1 MLDVQAVILYPLT
14 VSSLQKK
21 VRSIQKLKN
30 MTTDMATD
38 NLTTL
43 LMLGDSLVEWGD
55 WEALLPEIEV
65 INRGI
70 AGEHTEELSTR
81 LVNEIDRVLAVRSE
95 PEYILIMTG
104 TNNLL
109 MGNLYFPV
117 ILQSMLPRLI
127 DLCPRSNITL
137 NAIMP
142 MQISMQISGLI
153 VESITAVNKELF
165 DIAKQNGC
173 HFLDMT
179 VPFTEQCLPVTKP
192 CFLND
197 GIHLATR
204 GYQIWAE
211 SIKRHL
217 CR

>member
-1 MLDVQAVILYPLT
+1 
-14 VSSLQKK
+14 
-21 VRSIQKLKN
+21 
-30 MTTDMATD
+30 
-38 NLTTL
+38 
-43 LMLGDSLVEWGD
+43 
-55 WEALLPEIEV
+55 
-65 INRGI
+65 
-70 AGEHTEELSTR
+70 
-81 LVNEIDRVLAVRSE
+81 
-95 PEYILIMTG
+95 MTG

-109 MGNLYFPV
+109 IGNLYFPV

-142 MQISMQISGLI
+142 MQSSMQISGLI

-211 SIKRHL
+211 SIERHL

>member
-1 MLDVQAVILYPLT
+1 
-14 VSSLQKK
+14 
-21 VRSIQKLKN
+21 
-30 MTTDMATD
+30 MATD

-109 MGNLYFPV
+109 MG
-117 ILQSMLPRLI
+117 
-127 DLCPRSNITL
+127 
-137 NAIMP
+137 
-142 MQISMQISGLI
+142 
-153 VESITAVNKELF
+153 ESVLSSYP
-165 DIAKQNGC
+165 AKHVAQV
-173 HFLDMT
+173 D
-179 VPFTEQCLPVTKP
+179 
-192 CFLND
+192 
-197 GIHLATR
+197 
-204 GYQIWAE
+204 
-211 SIKRHL
+211 
-217 CR
+217 

>member
-1 MLDVQAVILYPLT
+1 
-14 VSSLQKK
+14 
-21 VRSIQKLKN
+21 
-30 MTTDMATD
+30 MATD

-70 AGEHTEELSTR
+70 AGEHTEELSAR

-127 DLCPRSNITL
+127 DICPRSNITL

-165 DIAKQNGC
+165 DIANQNGC

-204 GYQIWAE
+204 GYHIWAE

>member
-1 MLDVQAVILYPLT
+1 
-14 VSSLQKK
+14 
-21 VRSIQKLKN
+21 
-30 MTTDMATD
+30 MTTDMTTD

-55 WEALLPEIEV
+55 WEVLLPEIKV

-70 AGEHTEELSTR
+70 AGEHTEALSAR
-81 LVNEIDRVLAVRSE
+81 LVNEIDGVLAVRSE

-109 MGNLYFPV
+109 MGSLYFPV

-142 MQISMQISGLI
+142 MQFSGLTL
-153 VESITAVNKELF
+153 ESIRAVNKELV
-165 DIAKQNGC
+165 DIAKQNSC
-173 HFLDMT
+173 RFLDMT

-197 GIHLATR
+197 GVHLATR
-204 GYQIWAE
+204 GYNIWAE
-211 SIKRHL
+211 SIKKHL
-217 CR
+217 YK